1 MPKLVFC
8 PFCNKSLLTSTYGT
22 LHHIN
27 ICETNIENIENK
39 NFTIQEIKKSNN
51 LDEEKSIKKQ
61 IIFNI

>member
-8 PFCNKSLLTSTYGT
+8 PFCNKSLLTSTYGI

-27 ICETNIENIENK
+27 ICETNIENK